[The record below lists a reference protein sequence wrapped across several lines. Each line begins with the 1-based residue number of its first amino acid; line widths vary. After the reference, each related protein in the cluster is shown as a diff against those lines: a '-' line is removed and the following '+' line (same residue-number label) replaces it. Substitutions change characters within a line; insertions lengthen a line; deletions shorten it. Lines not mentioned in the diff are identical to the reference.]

1 MGLLIV
7 SLLGIA
13 IVLLILSFRKT
24 KQAQTHT
31 DQQLEQLTLTIGQ
44 EMNELNDRIRT
55 LEIDAAITAEKSGV
69 LGLESPERK
78 DLRNMIDMH
87 KRGYSSESI
96 AGRMK
101 GYTQQEV
108 EQMLA
113 PYTKKKDEG
122 SMMA

>member
-101 GYTQQEV
+101 DYTQQEV

>member
-1 MGLLIV
+1 MGLLIII
-7 SLLGIA
+7 LLGIA
-13 IVLLILSFRKT
+13 ILLLILSFRKT
-24 KQAQTHT
+24 KQSQTHT

-55 LEIDAAITAEKSGV
+55 LEIDAAITVEKSGV

-87 KRGYSSESI
+87 KRGYSFESI

-108 EQMLA
+108 EQLLA